1 MSHKITFEMLHP
13 SIVEDINKN
22 TTGDPSGLETPV
34 NTSIVDA
41 INSLNAEHTQSKEN
55 REKLAEAIGE
65 PIGKTDSIDEMVVK
79 IQEMKENLAETIGEP
94 IGKTDSIDEM
104 AVKIQEMKENL
115 KTNLVNKGIEIA
127 EDTNINEMVN
137 MIEDINVVSSGEIII
152 VKKGTNDIGTF
163 EHTHLNTAT
172 STYNFTYSLASAG
185 VYGGMD
191 ENDHMIYN
199 PSTLTIAI
207 EQYRDNT
214 LINTAKKSGSYKGQ
228 SYSPVHIVCTIN
240 DVQYNDVLKFFIS
253 GRNGYHQLSN
263 YYIDYSIM

>member
-13 SIVEDINKN
+13 SIVDDINKN

-34 NTSIVDA
+34 NTSVVDA
-41 INSLNAEHTQSKEN
+41 INSLNAEYTQSKEN
-55 REKLAEAIGE
+55 REK
-65 PIGKTDSIDEMVVK
+65 
-79 IQEMKENLAETIGEP
+79 LAETIGEP

-104 AVKIQEMKENL
+104 VVKIQEMKENL

-152 VKKGTNDIGTF
+152 VKKGTSDIGTF

-185 VYGGMD
+185 VYAGMD
-191 ENDHMIYN
+191 DNDHMIYN
-199 PSTLTIAI
+199 PSTLTISI

-214 LINTAKKSGSYKGQ
+214 LINTAKKSGGTSGQ

-253 GRNGYHQLSN
+253 GRNGYHILSN